1 MENINYNKIIKN
13 NMFTNL
19 KPATMVV
26 EMLVQLQLTGTN

>member
-1 MENINYNKIIKN
+1 MENINYNKIIKH

-26 EMLVQLQLTGTN
+26 EMLIQL